1 MDSQTLID
9 NFIFLSLS
17 ALVIWLVWESHK
29 PTTYFRAHWYLLK
42 RNYRGFFARKAQR
55 KPH

>member
-17 ALVIWLVWESHK
+17 ALVIWLVWESHR
-29 PTTYFRAHWYLLK
+29 TTSYIRVHWYLLK

-55 KPH
+55 KPR